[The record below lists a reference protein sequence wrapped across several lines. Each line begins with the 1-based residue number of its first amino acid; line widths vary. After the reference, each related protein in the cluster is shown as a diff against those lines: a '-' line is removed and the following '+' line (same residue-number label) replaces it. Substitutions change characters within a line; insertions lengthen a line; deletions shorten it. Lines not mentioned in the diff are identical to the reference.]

1 MNVLDVMGDFMYP
14 ETLARVAKVSK
25 RAHSF
30 ITPILDR
37 KRADSDEMCQ
47 MLRRMLTNSEYL
59 PKGMSSFFYNMDQA
73 TALLL
78 IQRKG
83 CMDQATALL
92 LIQPK

>member
-30 ITPILDR
+30 ITPILER
-37 KRADSDEMCQ
+37 KRADKDEMCQ
-47 MLRRMLTNSEYL
+47 MLLRMLTDTGHL

-78 IQRKG
+78 IQPK
-83 CMDQATALL
+83 MDQAAALL

>member
-78 IQRKG
+78 IQTK
-83 CMDQATALL
+83 MDQATALL